1 MQASIC
7 AIDTGK
13 RLRMVKINH
22 LIYTAVIGILTIQVA
37 LYAYADNEHS
47 KAAEVTKTTQQLGLV
62 KSTDNTASPGATPS
76 QQSSTVPSPTPT
88 VEQAKVIETAA
99 QWQRNM
105 AAHSQALPGRL
116 ISEPRDPNWARPLEQ
131 RIRDSF
137 FQNEQLRAYE
147 LARVQCRSQLCAISI
162 TVDSDASVEFMSEIT
177 AIVRQQDWYQAF
189 QHMVFHGD
197 RNSANQ
203 ITLFLE

>member
-1 MQASIC
+1 
-7 AIDTGK
+7 
-13 RLRMVKINH
+13 MVKINH

-37 LYAYADNEHS
+37 LYAYADDERGNV
-47 KAAEVTKTTQQLGLV
+47 AVATKTLQQHGLS
-62 KSTDNTASPGATPS
+62 KSTHTTASPGATPS
-76 QQSSTVPSPTPT
+76 QQSPTLPSPTTT
-88 VEQAKVIETAA
+88 VEHAKVIETATE
-99 QWQRNM
+99 WQRNM

-177 AIVRQQDWYQAF
+177 AIVRQQNWYQSF